1 MAIRILIADD
11 QSLARR
17 SVAELVRD
25 SGEDW
30 VTASRQQLARTAD
43 FFHSTDIRHV
53 PREPRFFREFAAPPF
68 RTAASSTTPTTNVA
82 SFITRIR
89 KDHSFRIG

>member
-1 MAIRILIADD
+1 MAIGILIVDD
-11 QSLARR
+11 QSVVRR

-30 VTASRQQLARTAD
+30 VTTSRQLLARTAN
-43 FFHSTDIRHV
+43 FFHSTDVRHV
-53 PREPRFFREFAAPPF
+53 LREPRFFCEFAAPPF

-82 SFITRIR
+82 SLITRNR
-89 KDHSFRIG
+89 KDHSF